1 MKKYLLDTD
10 ICIFLLKD
18 KYNLVDYTESIG
30 LENCYVSEITIAELK
45 FGSENSAN
53 PVRNR
58 KIVNQFLEKFTILPI
73 YNSLDIYAKEKAR
86 LRKQGTP
93 LDDFDLL
100 IASTAIANKLV
111 LISNNTSDFI
121 RISRIKLENWIN
133 KQ

>member
-18 KYNLVDYTESIG
+18 KYNLVDYTESVG
-30 LENCYVSEITIAELK
+30 LENCYISEITIAELK
-45 FGSENSAN
+45 FGSENSSN
-53 PVRNR
+53 PVKNR
-58 KIVNQFLEKFTILPI
+58 KIVNKFLEKFTILPI

-86 LRKQGTP
+86 LRKQGIP

-111 LISNNTSDFI
+111 LISNNTSDFN
-121 RISRIKLENWIN
+121 RVYRIKLDNWLN